1 MNVWILLVRTVTMVY
16 IIQLV
21 KNQLTFT
28 KIQNTL
34 DYMEIRMKIIKEDIT
49 YDMWLQMYKDTNVN
63 KITLEEHTKYARL
76 FAAWKA
82 GNVER
87 VTV

>member
-1 MNVWILLVRTVTMVY
+1 
-16 IIQLV
+16 
-21 KNQLTFT
+21 
-28 KIQNTL
+28 
-34 DYMEIRMKIIKEDIT
+34 MEIKMKIIKEDIT